1 MANEI
6 LMMKVRQCVKD
17 LNTLRYV
24 FTKSEGN
31 ESKYAE
37 IKDLVIDVLLEL
49 FSETPDKGK
58 VESACAKLKII
69 VQEYND
75 AGDNLDVKKAAGS
88 FAAKVALLKNVDYD
102 DFLTEILQEDKND
115 AIKFLLKD
123 EELEMSSEELEKE
136 AWSALFENKD
146 YEKALEYAN
155 KAMEKGSLTAYFILG
170 SLYGN
175 KSWNKYDVR
184 KSYGYFE
191 DGAVKGQ
198 VGCQYQLYLQLLY
211 GIGIPQNFEG
221 AYAWL
226 KKRLMEIT
234 H

>member
-136 AWSALFENKD
+136 AWSALFEIKTMKRPWNMQIRQWK
-146 YEKALEYAN
+146 
-155 KAMEKGSLTAYFILG
+155 KGL
-170 SLYGN
+170 
-175 KSWNKYDVR
+175 
-184 KSYGYFE
+184 
-191 DGAVKGQ
+191 
-198 VGCQYQLYLQLLY
+198 
-211 GIGIPQNFEG
+211 
-221 AYAWL
+221 
-226 KKRLMEIT
+226 
-234 H
+234 